1 MGVEYFKRPIRT
13 VAGQGTAFGAVG
25 DVRAGRSQFDELT
38 TLVTSA
44 TSVGTL
50 GPRAVVA
57 LNSTST
63 GAPDVYTLAAP
74 STLGG
79 DFFSITIETV
89 ASSSVAPQHIN
100 ASTDASVTFDGANDM
115 LVLSTDGAGASLYS
129 LSSSRWLI
137 IGAFNA
143 SVAAAT

>member
-1 MGVEYFKRPIRT
+1 MGIEYFKRPLRT
-13 VAGQGTAFGAVG
+13 VAGRGTAFGAKG

-38 TLVTSA
+38 ALVTSA

-74 STLGG
+74 STGGG
-79 DFFSITIETV
+79 DFFSVTV
-89 ASSSVAPQHIN
+89 EALGSSSDAPQHIN
-100 ASTDASVTFDGANDM
+100 ASSSNVTFDGANDM
-115 LVLSTDGAGASLYS
+115 LVLSTAGAGASMYS

-137 IGAFNA
+137 IGNFNA
-143 SVAAAT
+143 TFAAST